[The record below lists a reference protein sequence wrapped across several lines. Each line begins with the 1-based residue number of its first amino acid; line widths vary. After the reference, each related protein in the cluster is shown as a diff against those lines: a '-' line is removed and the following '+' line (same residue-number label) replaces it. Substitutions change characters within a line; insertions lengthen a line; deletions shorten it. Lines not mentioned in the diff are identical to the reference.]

1 MTLPIVTTA
10 DADSYFAT
18 TPRLVAW
25 EAVAD
30 PDTQIAEASTWLSAL
45 CWDEKA
51 TCCGNDFTA
60 AYTRAVSEL
69 ALALSNNPT
78 ALIGTGAGSTSATG
92 AIKRQKLDVLEVE
105 YFEPSSGSASTTS
118 RYGPRAPLVLQKFGW
133 LGDIIGCWILNTGNS
148 NLMLRVRS

>member
-1 MTLPIVTTA
+1 MTLPVVTTA
-10 DADSYFAT
+10 DVFNYFAT
-18 TPRLVAW
+18 TPRDAAW
-25 EAVAD
+25 NAVTD
-30 PDTQIAEASTWLSAL
+30 PDTQVTEAITWLSAL

-78 ALIGTGAGSTSATG
+78 ALIGTGTGSIAATG

-105 YFEPSSGSASTTS
+105 YFPAASGSTKATI